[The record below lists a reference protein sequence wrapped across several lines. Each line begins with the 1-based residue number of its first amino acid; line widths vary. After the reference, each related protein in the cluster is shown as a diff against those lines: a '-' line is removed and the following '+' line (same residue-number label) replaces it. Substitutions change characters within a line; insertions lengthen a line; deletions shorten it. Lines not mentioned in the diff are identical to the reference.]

1 MWLCY
6 QRSRVLRK
14 NYSVRFYS
22 SKKSK
27 NTFRNLCVT
36 ILVVIIIVIVSFYIM
51 IARFKTQRPKQC
63 TNFFHSFSICCNF
76 YYNHLP
82 FLFLWIFKFLNI
94 THSLSP
100 YEECSALSAFRLI
113 SLWFQNN
120 TNTTTT
126 ENAKEKTSSA
136 SSSSQERDELS
147 LTSTF
152 TTIRNK
158 LNTFMLNQIVMKS
171 TVDVTAF
178 VPLTPQIVSRLGQTD
193 TSNHISS
200 QTT

>member
-1 MWLCY
+1 M
-6 QRSRVLRK
+6 
-14 NYSVRFYS
+14 
-22 SKKSK
+22 
-27 NTFRNLCVT
+27 
-36 ILVVIIIVIVSFYIM
+36 
-51 IARFKTQRPKQC
+51 C
-63 TNFFHSFSICCNF
+63 TNFLHSFYICCNF

-82 FLFLWIFKFLNI
+82 FLIFEFLNFSI

-126 ENAKEKTSSA
+126 ENTKEKTSSA

-193 TSNHISS
+193 TSNYISS
-200 QTT
+200 QAT